1 MLGWQRSGSKL
12 WNRGSWHSK
21 NWDCAM
27 EVDNCGDGAF
37 SKDVKGTGKG
47 SWHSSNWL
55 DEDKAGASSL
65 VAPVGSCAAIVVAY
79 LLH

>member
-1 MLGWQRSGSKL
+1 
-12 WNRGSWHSK
+12 
-21 NWDCAM
+21 M